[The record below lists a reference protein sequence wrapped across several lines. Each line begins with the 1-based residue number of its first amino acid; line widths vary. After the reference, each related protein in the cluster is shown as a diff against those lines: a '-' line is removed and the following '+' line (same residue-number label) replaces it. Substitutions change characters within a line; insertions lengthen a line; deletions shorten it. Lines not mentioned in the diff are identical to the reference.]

1 MATKIDERAA
11 QSAQMSVSHEKIMQ
25 RLQDLYS
32 SNDGGERPLPV
43 VSWCCAG
50 LNALL

>member
-25 RLQDLYS
+25 RLQNLYS
-32 SNDGGERPLPV
+32 ADDGGQACSSRVEKP
-43 VSWCCAG
+43 WA
-50 LNALL
+50 